1 MFKKNVFLN
10 KEMVFKKWIEKIKI
24 VGYND
29 STLISLINV
38 EPTLTDF
45 EKFHPPQKKSPLHVY

>member
-1 MFKKNVFLN
+1 MKDGQLHMLKAVKGSQNIKKKPSL
-10 KEMVFKKWIEKIKI
+10 
-24 VGYND
+24 

-45 EKFHPPQKKSPLHVY
+45 EEFPPPQKKSPLHVY